1 MSWEADDV
9 TLVNIEWLKPHEE
22 IKIKNRDKLLDMT
35 KRWGGFTKPLL
46 VDSQTGSILDGH
58 HRYSVALSLELK
70 RVPVILIDYLEDDE
84 ITVDVWPG
92 CGLQSISKQDVINM
106 CLSEELY
113 PPKTSKHTIANHN
126 CKITFAKQPLQNNNC
141 KTTIARQQLQN
152 DNCETTTAENN

>member
-1 MSWEADDV
+1 ML
-9 TLVNIEWLKPHEE
+9 LVD
-22 IKIKNRDKLLDMT
+22 KIFLEMK
-35 KRWGGFTKPLL
+35 GGFTKPLL

-113 PPKTSKHTIANHN
+113 PPKTSKHTIANHMPVHLAN
-126 CKITFAKQPLQNNNC
+126 ERWSINYHGILFHATFFS
-141 KTTIARQQLQN
+141 
-152 DNCETTTAENN
+152 

>member
-58 HRYSVALSLELK
+58 HRYSVALSLQLK

-113 PPKTSKHTIANHN
+113 PPKTSKHTIANHMPP
-126 CKITFAKQPLQNNNC
+126 IHVLLDDLS
-141 KTTIARQQLQN
+141 RS
-152 DNCETTTAENN
+152 E

>member
-106 CLSEELY
+106 CLSEEQVIVLRY
-113 PPKTSKHTIANHN
+113 
-126 CKITFAKQPLQNNNC
+126 
-141 KTTIARQQLQN
+141 
-152 DNCETTTAENN
+152 

>member
-46 VDSQTGSILDGH
+46 VDSQTGAILDGH

-113 PPKTSKHTIANHN
+113 PPKTSKHTIANHMPP
-126 CKITFAKQPLQNNNC
+126 IHVLLEDLS
-141 KTTIARQQLQN
+141 RS
-152 DNCETTTAENN
+152 E

>member
-92 CGLQSISKQDVINM
+92 CGLQSISKQDVIKM

-113 PPKTSKHTIANHN
+113 PPKTSKHTIANHMPP
-126 CKITFAKQPLQNNNC
+126 IHVLLDDLS
-141 KTTIARQQLQN
+141 RS
-152 DNCETTTAENN
+152 E